1 MLVHLIRHGTYALLN
16 QALGGRAEHPL
27 SDEGR
32 WQSERLAT
40 TLAARP
46 IAAVISSPVRRARET
61 AAPIALRL
69 RLTVALDDAF
79 NEIDFADWTGKRF
92 DELHEAP
99 AWHAWNT
106 FRGTAGVPGGETMA
120 SVQLRALTGLL
131 RLAAVHTAGELVIVS
146 HADVIKVVLM
156 HFLGAPLDLMQRLEI
171 APASISR
178 IALHADHAH
187 VLAVNLPP

>member
-1 MLVHLIRHGTYALLN
+1 MELLT
-16 QALGGRAEHPL
+16 
-27 SDEGR
+27 S
-32 WQSERLAT
+32 STSLAGD
-40 TLAARP
+40 A
-46 IAAVISSPVRRARET
+46 ICK
-61 AAPIALRL
+61 
-69 RLTVALDDAF
+69 DDWR
-79 NEIDFADWTGKRF
+79 D
-92 DELHEAP
+92 
-99 AWHAWNT
+99 WHAWNT

-146 HADVIKVVLM
+146 HADVIKVMLM